1 MAEFNSLLWLIFDYI
16 YTLYNIQ
23 RYTHIYTYVCVYICI
38 YVHTHIDMGFPG
50 DSPVKNPTTVQET
63 Q

>member
-1 MAEFNSLLWLIFDYI
+1 MAEFNSLLWLIFNYI

-23 RYTHIYTYVCVYICI
+23 SYTHIYIYACVDICI
-38 YVHTHIDMGFPG
+38 YTHRDVNMGFPG
-50 DSPVKNPTTVQET
+50 DSAVKNPTTMQET